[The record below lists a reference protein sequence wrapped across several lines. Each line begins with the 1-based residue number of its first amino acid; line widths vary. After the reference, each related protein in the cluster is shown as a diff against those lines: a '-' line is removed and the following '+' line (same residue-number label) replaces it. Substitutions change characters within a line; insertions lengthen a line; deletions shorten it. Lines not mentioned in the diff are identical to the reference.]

1 MKAEEN
7 LWAGVVGG
15 FHAKCTGL
23 GKFVFKCRVISH
35 INTDFFKHILCT
47 FYWLQLWLSQVN
59 IVHCMGGR
67 GWFVG
72 GGRKFL
78 VAEIQIK
85 QRWDFFWFLG
95 HFWEKIKGGVGGLN
109 WV

>member
-1 MKAEEN
+1 MCTVKVQYSLCQCA
-7 LWAGVVGG
+7 LLKYSAGV
-15 FHAKCTGL
+15 
-23 GKFVFKCRVISH
+23 
-35 INTDFFKHILCT
+35 D
-47 FYWLQLWLSQVN
+47 
-59 IVHCMGGR
+59 CMGGR

-72 GGRKFL
+72 GGIKFL

-85 QRWDFFWFLG
+85 QRWDFFFGFLG

>member
-1 MKAEEN
+1 MGCIVWEGEGG
-7 LWAGVVGG
+7 LW
-15 FHAKCTGL
+15 
-23 GKFVFKCRVISH
+23 
-35 INTDFFKHILCT
+35 
-47 FYWLQLWLSQVN
+47 
-59 IVHCMGGR
+59 
-67 GWFVG
+67 G